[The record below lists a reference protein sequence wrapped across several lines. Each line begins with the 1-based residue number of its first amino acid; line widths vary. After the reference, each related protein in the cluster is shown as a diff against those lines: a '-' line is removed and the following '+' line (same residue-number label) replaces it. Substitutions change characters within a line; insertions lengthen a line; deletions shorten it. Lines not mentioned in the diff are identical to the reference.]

1 MQCSLMFLAFLVSS
15 GLIAGRV
22 GAAERAVPVRI
33 GGLTEGFEPTTGSA
47 GLREGL
53 TDLGSHENKAFVIGI
68 RFTQG
73 DTSALPVA
81 GRELGYP
88 GAAGGTEG
96 SERNA
101 MNGSAICSC
110 PRTRTTNTS
119 NAKG

>member
-1 MQCSLMFLAFLVSS
+1 MRRSLMFLAFLVGS

-22 GAAERAVPVRI
+22 GAAERVVPVRI
-33 GGLTEGFEPTTGSA
+33 GVLTEGFGPTTGA
-47 GLREGL
+47 VGLRDGL
-53 TDLGSHENKAFVIGI
+53 KQLGYHKDKDFVIGV

-73 DTSALPVA
+73 NTSALPVA

-101 MNGSAICSC
+101 TNVSAICSC
-110 PRTRTTNTS
+110 PRTRT
-119 NAKG
+119 